1 MNSKICEMRSK
12 KPGATLKGLK
22 TLIVLIILMPLIV
35 SVVACDTN
43 TPPAAD
49 ATTSPALTSESTTT
63 REPSSAPDSTSA
75 PEPSS
80 APDSTSTPELTETPT
95 TSPAPA
101 LGAPPFEPLLTNIFT
116 ADPSAHVFNGK
127 LYIYGSHDQDKLF
140 PSDNDGGAYNMIDYH
155 VISMDNFNQ
164 AAVDHGVS
172 FTVEDVKWAEKQ
184 LWAPDCA
191 VKDGTYY
198 FYFPAKDYE
207 GIFRIGVATSDKP
220 EGPFVPEANYID
232 GSFSIDPAVFTDDD
246 GTSYMVFGGI
256 WGGQLERWQTGEYDA
271 GGFTPS
277 GDIPALTPAMA
288 VMSDDMLSY
297 KTVPESIEILDENGD
312 PISAKDENRRFF
324 EGAWIHKYND
334 KYYLSYS
341 TGTTHYLVYATSDNP
356 MGPYTYQG
364 LILDPVAGW
373 TTHHSIVQFEG
384 QWYLFYHDAQIS
396 GLDSQRNIRY
406 APLTY
411 NEDGTIVP
419 VKVTK

>member
-1 MNSKICEMRSK
+1 M
-12 KPGATLKGLK
+12 
-22 TLIVLIILMPLIV
+22 
-35 SVVACDTN
+35 
-43 TPPAAD
+43 
-49 ATTSPALTSESTTT
+49 
-63 REPSSAPDSTSA
+63 
-75 PEPSS
+75 
-80 APDSTSTPELTETPT
+80 
-95 TSPAPA
+95 
-101 LGAPPFEPLLTNIFT
+101 TNIFT

-127 LYIYGSHDQDKLF
+127 LYVYGSHDQDELF

-155 VISMDNFNQ
+155 VISMDNFDQ

-172 FTVEDVKWAEKQ
+172 FTVEDVEWAQKQ

-191 VKDGTYY
+191 EKDGKHY

-232 GSFSIDPAVFTDDD
+232 GSFSIDPCVFTDDD
-246 GTSYMVFGGI
+246 GTSYMVYGGI
-256 WGGQLERWQTGEYDA
+256 WGGQLEQWQTGEYDA

-277 GDIPALTPAMA
+277 GDSPALTPAMA

-297 KTVPESIEILDENGD
+297 ETTPAFIEILDENGD
-312 PISAKDENRRFF
+312 PISAKDEDRRFF

-341 TGTTHYLVYATSDNP
+341 TGTTHYLVYATAEEP

-364 LILDPVAGW
+364 RILEPVTGW
-373 TTHHSIVQFEG
+373 TTHHSIVEFEG

-396 GLDSQRNIRY
+396 GYDSQRNIRY

-411 NEDGTIVP
+411 NEDGTIAP
-419 VKVTK
+419 VTIPE